1 MGRLSGARRRRAG
14 SAARTALAVG
24 ILAFVASLAPAG
36 VQAADLARFGIPTAE
51 SSFVD
56 GLEFRQPVTIG
67 RPLARVELLL
77 TIASAIGPQVIAVPT
92 PADTGATTLAYTFV
106 PDVDG
111 QLTAN
116 SRVVARWRLVS
127 GGDPNDVALGPE
139 VAVTYAD
146 DRYSWR
152 SVSGDLVTVHWYEG
166 PSSFGDRALAIGETA
181 VRDAAKLLGVT
192 ESEPIDFF
200 VYADRD
206 AFYDVLGPG
215 TRENVGGAQI
225 PGVRTMF
232 ALITP
237 DSINDSW
244 VATVVPHELTHL
256 VFETAAANPY
266 HFPPRWLNEGLAVY
280 LSQGYDLSDQRLVAD
295 AVGDKTLI
303 PLEGLSGQFPTSL
316 DGFSLAY
323 AESVAA
329 VDFMV
334 REHGP
339 EAMVS
344 LIRSYAQG
352 RTDDEAFDAALGQDL
367 GAFGSAWLD
376 ELGAAEPERYGPQPD
391 PPGPIPEAWLA
402 APTGSSAPAPS
413 DHAATAAPGASATP
427 GGPGSGGDGTTV
439 ALLVVGGL
447 VVVVVVVAIAIRR
460 RRPSVPGAI
469 E

>member
-1 MGRLSGARRRRAG
+1 MGRLNGASRRRVG
-14 SAARTALAVG
+14 SGARTALAVG
-24 ILAFVASLAPAG
+24 LLGFVASLAPAG
-36 VQAADLARFGIPTAE
+36 VQAADWARFGTPTAE
-51 SSFVD
+51 SSFTE
-56 GLEFRQPVTIG
+56 GLEFRQPVTIDQ
-67 RPLARVELLL
+67 PLARVELLL
-77 TIASAIGPQVIAVPT
+77 TIASAIGPQVISVPT
-92 PADTGATTLAYTFV
+92 PAETGATILAYTFV
-106 PDVDG
+106 PEVDG

-127 GGDPNDVALGPE
+127 GGDPIDVALGPE
-139 VAVTYAD
+139 VAVIYAD
-146 DRYSWR
+146 DRYAWR

-166 PSSFGDRALAIGETA
+166 PESFGERALGIAETA
-181 VRDAAKLLGVT
+181 VGKAADLLGVT

-200 VYADRD
+200 VYADQD

-266 HFPPRWLNEGLAVY
+266 HFPPRWLNEGLATY
-280 LSQGYDLSDQRLVAD
+280 LSQGYDQSDRGRVAD
-295 AVGDKTLI
+295 AVRRETLI
-303 PLEGLSGQFPTSL
+303 PLDGLSGQFPTSL

-352 RTDDEAFDAALGQDL
+352 RTDDEAFDAALGKNL
-367 GAFGSAWLD
+367 SEFGAAWLD
-376 ELGAAEPERYGPQPD
+376 ELGAGEPKRYGPQPA
-391 PPGPIPEAWLA
+391 PPGPVPAAWLA

-413 DHAATAAPGASATP
+413 GNEATAAPGDATP
-427 GGPGSGGDGTTV
+427 GTPASGGDGTVV
-439 ALLVVGGL
+439 ALLVVG
-447 VVVVVVVAIAIRR
+447 VVLVVVVVAIAVRR
-460 RRPSVPGAI
+460 RRSVRGAI

>member
-1 MGRLSGARRRRAG
+1 MGRLSGTRGRRFG
-14 SAARTALAVG
+14 GGARTALAVG
-24 ILAFVASLAPAG
+24 ILGSVASLAPVG
-36 VQAADLARFGIPTAE
+36 VQATDWARFGTPTAE
-51 SSFVD
+51 SSFED
-56 GLEFRQPVTIG
+56 GLEFRQPVTIDA
-67 RPLARVELLL
+67 PLARVELLL
-77 TIASAIGPQVIAVPT
+77 TIASAIGPQVISVPP
-92 PADTGATTLAYTFV
+92 PADPGAATLAYTFV
-106 PDVDG
+106 PEVDG

-116 SRVVARWRLVS
+116 SRIVARWRLVS
-127 GGDPNDVALGPE
+127 GSDPADVALGPE

-146 DRYSWR
+146 DRYTWR

-166 PSSFGDRALAIGETA
+166 PTSFGERALGIGETA
-181 VRDAAKLLGVT
+181 VREAADLLGVT

-200 VYADRD
+200 VYADQD

-237 DSINDSW
+237 DSINASW

-266 HFPPRWLNEGLAVY
+266 HFPPRWLNEGLATY
-280 LSQGYDLSDQRLVAD
+280 LSQGYDLSDQGLVAD
-295 AVGDKTLI
+295 AVRRETLI

-339 EAMVS
+339 NAMVS

-352 RTDDEAFDAALGQDL
+352 RTDDEAFEAALGQDL
-367 GAFGSAWLD
+367 GEFGAAWLE
-376 ELGAAEPERYGPQPD
+376 ELGAGEPERYGPQPA
-391 PPGPIPEAWLA
+391 PPGPVPEAWLA

-413 DHAATAAPGASATP
+413 GNAATPAPGANGTP
-427 GGPGSGGDGTTV
+427 GGPGSGGDGTLV

-447 VVVVVVVAIAIRR
+447 VVAVVVAVIAARR